1 MVLRYWT
8 NETAPPPVLV
18 ALNVETVFAFANAVP
33 PTEEVVNVAPLMVPA
48 AASLTTPFVP
58 VKFTLPVVLMLPAF
72 KVTLAPAVKLITPEP
87 LVMLELTRILPVPE
101 LTKVTALLPVV

>member
-1 MVLRYWT
+1 MAPDEVSATLLFAPAAMEPVMLMAPVLLTLTLPVPDCEIPVMVNGAAVLT

-48 AASLTTPFVP
+48 PASLTTPFVP
-58 VKFTLPVVLMLPAF
+58 VKFTLQWC
-72 KVTLAPAVKLITPEP
+72 
-87 LVMLELTRILPVPE
+87 
-101 LTKVTALLPVV
+101 